1 MSSAHFPT
9 KQTKAGKRLPCSSK
23 IEIII
28 LLDNKY
34 CIFITLKE
42 RAARKTH
49 EYSCYLKQAYFI
61 VEGCCSK
68 RNLGQIFLT
77 VEALNFVRLI
87 LMKIQCLS
95 IRKPN

>member
-1 MSSAHFPT
+1 MSSAHVSA
-9 KQTKAGKRLPCSSK
+9 KQTKAGKSLPRSSK

-34 CIFITLKE
+34 YIFITLKE
-42 RAARKTH
+42 RAVRKNH
-49 EYSCYLKQAYFI
+49 EYSCYGKQAYFI

-68 RNLGQIFLT
+68 RNLVPIFLT
-77 VEALNFVRLI
+77 VEALNSVRLI
-87 LMKIQCLS
+87 LMKIQCFS